1 MNSIKPS
8 HRSKLTI
15 LITGATAGIG
25 RHAALD
31 LARAGHRV
39 FATGRRVAALEKL
52 REDEPRIETLVLDV
66 TDAKS
71 IAAASYEIDRITD
84 GYGVDV
90 LVNNAGYGLV
100 GPLESVSDADIRA
113 QFETNVFG
121 LMAMTRAFLPRMRER
136 LFGRVINV
144 SSMGGRVTFPFM
156 GAYNAT
162 KYAVESLSDALRNEV
177 APFGVGVVL
186 IEPGAIHTEFAAVA
200 MVTAEKYKGAPS
212 AYSAVLAR
220 SDALQKRMMSTAVG
234 PEHVTRAIRK
244 AIEAKNPSARYVTPW
259 RIYFAL
265 TLFTIL
271 PTSWTDRLLR
281 ALLGLN
287 RSLVAGPTKTAE
299 AAA

>member
-1 MNSIKPS
+1 MMN
-8 HRSKLTI
+8 RSNPVW
-15 LITGATAGIG
+15 LITGCSTGFGRELAKLVLTRGWRAVVTARDPAQLTDIAEG
-25 RHAALD
+25 HADRALV
-31 LARAGHRV
+31 L
-39 FATGRRVAALEKL
+39 
-52 REDEPRIETLVLDV
+52 PLDV
-66 TDAKS
+66 TQREQIKHVVAEAK
-71 IAAASYEIDRITD
+71 RTF
-84 GYGVDV
+84 GRVDV

-100 GPLESVSDADIRA
+100 GPLESVSDADMRA

-186 IEPGAIHTEFAAVA
+186 IEPGAIHTEFADVA

-212 AYSAVLAR
+212 AYTAVLAR
-220 SDALQKRMMSTAVG
+220 SDELQKRMMSTAVG

-271 PTSWTDRLLR
+271 PTSWTDRVLR

-287 RSLVAGPTKTAE
+287 RSLVAGPTKTAD
-299 AAA
+299 AAV